1 MNKQEYYAQV
11 GNIVKRD
18 GDILATWWDGEE
30 NKGLSEVLDFM
41 CGGRHE
47 RDRLGVITQFGGN
60 YWDFVELHDV
70 DGITDADNAD
80 VDDWQELVEY
90 LDYNGARCLWGSRTG
105 EELRDL
111 WEWHRN
117 GEKDGE

>member
-18 GDILATWWDGEE
+18 DDILATWWDDEE
-30 NKGLSEVLDFM
+30 NKGLAEVLVFM

-47 RDRLGVITQFGGN
+47 RDRLGIITRFDGN
-60 YWDFVELHDV
+60 YWDFVEFHDT

-80 VDDWQELVEY
+80 ADDWQELAEY

-111 WEWHRN
+111 WEWHEN
-117 GEKDGE
+117 GEKEGE